1 MFSILINKEFKYV
14 SFGNYPLPELQC
26 VVTKTQGKLRIL
38 YERRIGQGY
47 NIVDLC
53 GLYPPHHDINNI
65 QFFNC
70 FSDWYTDQ
78 SAVRFRG

>member
-26 VVTKTQGKLRIL
+26 VVTMGTHRIL
-38 YERRIGQGY
+38 YEKRIGLGY
-47 NIVDLC
+47 NIVLDLC
-53 GLYPPHHDINNI
+53 GLYSPHHDINNI

>member
-26 VVTKTQGKLRIL
+26 VVTMGTHRIL
-38 YERRIGQGY
+38 YEKRISLGY
-47 NIVDLC
+47 NIINLC
-53 GLYPPHHDINNI
+53 GLYQPHQDINDI